1 MKNKTTLKMYRRKT
15 PLLQQDI
22 AHLIDM
28 DYGQYN
34 RIEKGNRPPS
44 LDVISI
50 FHLFGVGVHQL
61 FPFDFE
67 NLRSTIITQSRT
79 LIEQLKSESSLK
91 SKNRLVYIERFVK
104 FLINKEYEQEQK

>member
-1 MKNKTTLKMYRRKT
+1 MYRRKT

-34 RIEKGNRPPS
+34 RIEKGNRSPS

-67 NLRSTIITQSRT
+67 KLRNTIITQSKT
-79 LIEQLKSESSLK
+79 LIERLKTEPSPK
-91 SKNRLVYIERFVK
+91 SKNRLAYIERFVK
-104 FLINKEYEQEQK
+104 FLTNKEYEQEQG